1 MVREY
6 HWQLQVRS
14 YEGDAWGLLPAS
26 GMMRYLEEAAVSA
39 ARDVGYGRAFHDE
52 RNSLWVI
59 RRMALALHAPVH
71 IGDCIDITTWA
82 SHFERVRGGR
92 EYRVT
97 NADDTLVAS
106 GLAEWVYLERK
117 TLRPLAVP
125 REVAVD
131 FDLPGAP
138 LGDYTPPSL
147 SPVGQQFAFRAE
159 RVAEWH
165 ECDSLQ
171 HINNSVYVDWL
182 DDALRTGLAELG
194 WGVERLRERDLQL
207 RGEHLKL
214 DYKRAALPDHR
225 LVIST
230 TVQASEGRLVSV
242 QQSIVSD
249 EGAEVLTAHSVY
261 GWQDSEGQPSQAP
274 DILLA

>member
-6 HWQLQVRS
+6 RWQLQVRS

-26 GMMRYLEEAAVSA
+26 GMLRYLEEAAVSA
-39 ARDVGYGRAFHDE
+39 ARDAGYGRAFHDE

-59 RRMALALHAPVH
+59 RRMALALNAPVR
-71 IGDCIDITTWA
+71 IGDCIDIVTWA

-97 NADDTLVAS
+97 NAEGTLVAS
-106 GLAEWVYLERK
+106 GLAEWVYLERQ

-138 LGDYTPPSL
+138 LGDYSPPAL
-147 SPVGQQFAFRAE
+147 SPSGQEQIFRTE

-182 DDALRTGLAELG
+182 DDSLRGGLAELG
-194 WGVERLRERDLQL
+194 WGVESFRERGLQL
-207 RGEHLKL
+207 RGEHFRL
-214 DYKRAALPDHR
+214 DYKRAALPGDH
-225 LVIST
+225 LVIM
-230 TVQASEGRLVSV
+230 TVL
-242 QQSIVSD
+242 QQSIGRLLSVRQRVVTSS
-249 EGAEVLTAHSVY
+249 GAEVLTADNVY
-261 GWQDSEGQPSQAP
+261 GWQNNEGQPVEAP
-274 DILLA
+274 GILLA